1 MKSSR
6 SGIGKR
12 TTTDRLKVHSLL
24 IEESNIS
31 KNSPLLSL
39 LLVSFM
45 FARFLVFQG
54 KPHLFYVVALSAIA
68 CLFLYLMNLSRI
80 HKAFQVTFFVTFFVF
95 LLSVCSITSLLSEG
109 LDLNRFLY
117 FGALFVV
124 NLGFAYVLN
133 SEKLS
138 FKITSIYAIS
148 LALFCFYLMVSGVNP
163 NEVFEHS
170 SRNTFSVLLLEAT
183 TLLYIVFIQRN
194 SLGRFPLWPAVLSF
208 VVSVWAIGR
217 SGILSTGFLLCGVIF
232 VNFLKSRRKIRYL
245 FFVGIVVSLVFI
257 LFVSWQRESF
267 TLVISRFSTEG
278 LKESHRVEIATHYFR
293 QIAEKPYR
301 LLFGYNVQFDPF
313 LSTVWNSNL
322 HNSYLKLHSI
332 IGIGALGLLFFIIR
346 GIYKKGK
353 RCTLFWFIGGAL
365 LLRAATDT
373 AFLFGPTDFL
383 FFYFLFPDR
392 QKGSSRIGFL
402 PISNRIA
409 KT

>member
-1 MKSSR
+1 MVSSR

-31 KNSPLLSL
+31 NNSPLLSL

-45 FARFLVFQG
+45 FARFLVYLG
-54 KPHLFYVVALSAIA
+54 KSHLFHVVELSAIA

-109 LDLNRFLY
+109 LNLKRFLY
-117 FGALFVV
+117 SGALLVV

-133 SEKLS
+133 FEKLS
-138 FKITSIYAIS
+138 FKITSIYAIF
-148 LALFCFYLMVSGVNP
+148 LALFCFYLMISGVNP

-170 SRNTFSVLLLEAT
+170 SRNIFSVLLLEAT
-183 TLLYIVFIQRN
+183 TLLYIVFIQERN
-194 SLGRFPLWPAVLSF
+194 SLDRFPLWPAVLSF

-245 FFVGIVVSLVFI
+245 FFVSIVVTLVLI

-278 LKESHRVEIATHYFR
+278 LKESHRVGIATHYFR

-301 LLFGYNVQFDPF
+301 LLFGYNVQFDQF
-313 LSTVWNSNL
+313 LSTVWKSNL

-332 IGIGALGLLFFIIR
+332 IGIGAIGLLFFIIR

-373 AFLFGPTDFL
+373 VFLFGPTDFL
-383 FFYFLFPDR
+383 FFYFLFRDIDCLRRPLMSK
-392 QKGSSRIGFL
+392 QK
-402 PISNRIA
+402 
-409 KT
+409 